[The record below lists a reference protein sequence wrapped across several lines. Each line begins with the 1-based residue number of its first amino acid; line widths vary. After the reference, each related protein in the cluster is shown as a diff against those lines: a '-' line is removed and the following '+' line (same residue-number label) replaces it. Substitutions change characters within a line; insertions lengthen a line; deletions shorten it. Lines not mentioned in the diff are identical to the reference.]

1 MPLPVLKNLNSNA
14 AAAVTPKV
22 TIWNGDAGDGS
33 YTNNDNYTNDAP
45 AEGSTVYVVN
55 SSEDITTNLN
65 QSSVSLKEYRIGP
78 TYRGSVGT
86 PKAPL
91 KIQAERLVIDTKAAQ
106 VNIQG
111 PFREIHIRRGSGR
124 IKVGGGT
131 ANKLEQVVVH
141 GYTNQIDIS
150 TGQCNKL
157 IVGRGQSNIV
167 AATGITND
175 NPLAQVAGF
184 DEIRCGSG
192 SKVLTSS
199 GVNELYADGKVE
211 IDTGNIFNA
220 QLTEDGT
227 LTTKTT
233 GRIDGRLTMY
243 GGVLDIRNPDTG
255 DTFTI
260 DAADLY
266 GGEIN
271 TRHGDQRPTF
281 SANASILGTVIFNL
295 RNGTEVDIA

>member
-131 ANKLEQVVVH
+131 ANKLERVVVH

-220 QLTEDGT
+220 RLTEDGT

-255 DTFTI
+255 NTFTI

>member
-55 SSEDITTNLN
+55 SSESITTNLN